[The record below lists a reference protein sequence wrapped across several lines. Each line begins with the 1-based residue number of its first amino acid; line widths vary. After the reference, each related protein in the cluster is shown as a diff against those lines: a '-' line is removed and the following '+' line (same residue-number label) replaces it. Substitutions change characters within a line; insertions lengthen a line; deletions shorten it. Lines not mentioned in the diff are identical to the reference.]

1 MSDIN
6 REGEMFL
13 GEKTISSLAV
23 DVHGTLCETDENES
37 YKHGSPLQNLFLNE
51 RKSSKR

>member
-6 REGEMFL
+6 REGEMCL
-13 GEKTISSLAV
+13 GEKTISSLGV

-37 YKHGSPLQNLFLNE
+37 YKQGPPFQN
-51 RKSSKR
+51 